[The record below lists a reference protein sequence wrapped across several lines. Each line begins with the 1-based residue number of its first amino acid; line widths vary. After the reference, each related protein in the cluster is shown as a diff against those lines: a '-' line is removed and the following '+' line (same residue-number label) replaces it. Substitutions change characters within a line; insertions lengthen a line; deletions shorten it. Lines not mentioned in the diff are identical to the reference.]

1 MNKEKDM
8 DIDFDDV
15 EVGYVEQAGPYHRAA
30 ADRKRAR
37 PHQADQV
44 WDGFCAAFF
53 FFCTRY

>member
-1 MNKEKDM
+1 M

-15 EVGYVEQAGPYHRAA
+15 EVGYGEQAGPYHRAA